1 MTNEELE
8 KAEETATAPEEAGT
22 VPVEEAGNAAAEVHA
37 LPEPV
42 RAQREDDSEELKS
55 LRTELESVREE
66 LTRLEHERFLLSRGV
81 PEEDVDYY
89 NFKIG
94 KLPGAKDDFAKAAKE
109 YLKAH
114 PVKRASVS
122 SGAEL
127 SGGGSRK
134 PETSSELMNHLLR
147 NH

>member
-1 MTNEELE
+1 MLVLDEYKMQLGALNETLALAH
-8 KAEETATAPEEAGT
+8 KQM
-22 VPVEEAGNAAAEVHA
+22 NADA
-37 LPEPV
+37 L
-42 RAQREDDSEELKS
+42 SEELKT